1 MLKMTGDLLEAID
14 GLEADVVEG
23 YVVRP
28 VAHAGALV
36 FYEEA
41 RALAPVY
48 SGPAQ
53 KRVRPGQLKNAIYRV
68 FNRDKPDSGR
78 ASYSISWNAV
88 AAPHGHLIE
97 NGHWLVKKRKGRKRR
112 IRWVPAQSF
121 IRRAFDRAPD
131 AVEAMQRRA
140 RERVAEVLKK
150 TVVDDFGN
158 EVAAGGD
165 HGS

>member
-1 MLKMTGDLLEAID
+1 MLKMTGDLLAAID
-14 GLEADVVEG
+14 ALEADVVEG

-41 RALAPVY
+41 RALAPIHR
-48 SGPAQ
+48 GPAQ
-53 KRVRPGQLKNAIYRV
+53 KQVRPGQLKNAIYRV
-68 FNRDKPDSGR
+68 FNRDKPDSGH

-97 NGHWLVKKRKGRKRR
+97 NGHWLVKKQKGRKRR

-121 IRRAFDRAPD
+121 IRRAFDRAPA

-140 RERVAEVLKK
+140 REKVAEVLKK
-150 TVVDDFGN
+150 TIVDDFGN
-158 EVAAGGD
+158 EVEVGGGHD
-165 HGS
+165 G

>member
-1 MLKMTGDLLEAID
+1 MLKLTGDLMEALD
-14 GLEADVVEG
+14 GLEAEIVETH
-23 YVVRP
+23 VIRP

-41 RALAPVY
+41 RALVPVY
-48 SGPAQ
+48 HGPE
-53 KRVRPGQLKNAIYRV
+53 KKGVRPNQLKNAIYRV
-68 FNRDKPDSGR
+68 FNRERPESGH
-78 ASYSISWNAV
+78 ASYSVSWNAT

-97 NGHWLVKKRKGRKRR
+97 NGHWLVKKRGGRKRR

-131 AVEAMQRRA
+131 AVQAMQRRA
-140 RERVAEVLKK
+140 REKVAEVLKK

-158 EVAAGGD
+158 EVTVGGD
-165 HGS
+165 A